1 MPPVPTLLAHPS
13 SKARGLAKTGGV
25 QTSCANIC
33 STPYFRSR
41 KAFSLMGPLSRYRTD
56 NEIKRESCSERGSN
70 ELPPRGQEQHLE
82 RRISNVVSICAHTRV
97 SRTRDPA
104 ISVLCARIS
113 EHVEECSGGGNEK
126 KRGGGRDGSVALLW
140 KHFGCRQ
147 PRKCLPML

>member
-1 MPPVPTLLAHPS
+1 
-13 SKARGLAKTGGV
+13 
-25 QTSCANIC
+25 
-33 STPYFRSR
+33 
-41 KAFSLMGPLSRYRTD
+41 MGPLSRYRTD

-126 KRGGGRDGSVALLW
+126 KGGGGKRWKRCTSVEAFWVSSAAEMSPNALKVILARASLVN
-140 KHFGCRQ
+140 G
-147 PRKCLPML
+147 PRVSVLFFAFLLILFIFFAFL